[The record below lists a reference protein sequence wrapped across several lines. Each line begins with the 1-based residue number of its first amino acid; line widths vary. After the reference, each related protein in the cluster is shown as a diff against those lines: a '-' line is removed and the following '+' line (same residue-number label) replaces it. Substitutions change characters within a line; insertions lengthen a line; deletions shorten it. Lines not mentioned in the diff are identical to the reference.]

1 MAEKYKTPRTIHAT
15 LTPAEADS
23 VARLARE
30 TGRSQRQIVRD
41 ALALLTSQQP
51 TAITAA
57 QTIDAAMER
66 IADRLQS
73 ALVSAMA
80 TQADTQRKTAQGDL
94 QAAINTMLRN
104 LLPGAEIA
112 APPPPNPRSL
122 LAEIAAR
129 QGRG

>member
-1 MAEKYKTPRTIHAT
+1 MAEKYQTPRTIHAT

-23 VARLARE
+23 VARLARS

-73 ALVSAMA
+73 ALAGA
-80 TQADTQRKTAQGDL
+80 LTAHAKTQRTESQADL

-112 APPPPNPRSL
+112 APPPANPRSL
-122 LAEIAAR
+122 LAQIAAR
-129 QGRG
+129 QGLG